1 MNDIATQINNNPIF
15 NGTVTCELYGCGII
29 QCTWPDA
36 ELNIVLLCHLM
47 AVEIQYTDEESS
59 ETESEIFT
67 KSGKLKDGTVVTVE
81 NRGGNVLDFALENP
95 VYGLTLVN
103 HTQISLKSC
112 SSGSHIIQY
121 RVMNLCN
128 FVF

>member
-15 NGTVTCELYGCGII
+15 DGNVTCELNGCGVI
-29 QCTWPDA
+29 QCTGPA
-36 ELNIVLLCHLM
+36 ELNIILHCSPM

-59 ETESEIFT
+59 EIKSKIFT
-67 KSGKLKDGTVVTVE
+67 KSGTLEGGTVVTVE

-95 VYGLTLVN
+95 GAGLTFVS
-103 HTQISLKSC
+103 HTRISLKSC

-121 RVMNLCN
+121 RVMNLCILME
-128 FVF
+128 